1 MMEEVAV
8 PRAPVNGNGRN
19 ESGKEMIQM
28 KFIHLSDLHIG
39 KRVNEF
45 PMLEDQKYILKEILS
60 IIDQEKPDGVLIA
73 GDVYDK
79 PVPPAEAVQVFD
91 AFLTSLADRNLPVF
105 VISGNHDSPER
116 LAFGAQLM
124 AGRGVYM
131 SPVFDGHVEPVR
143 MNDQYGSVSVYM
155 LPFVKPAVVRRCY
168 PGREAETFDHAV
180 RCVLENIT
188 GEGFSADERNIL
200 MAHQFVMGASACD
213 SEELSI
219 GGLEQVSADLFRDFD
234 YVALGHIHRPQKMG
248 RETLR
253 YSGTPLKYS
262 FSEADHKKS
271 VTIVELLEKGNVT
284 VSTVPLIPRRDMRK
298 LRGTYMDV
306 TAKDHYTAENKMDYL
321 QITLT
326 DEEDVPGA
334 LQKLRTVYPNLM
346 RLEYDNKRTRE
357 NREVQAVEAQ
367 EQKSELQLFEEFYE
381 LLNNEPMKEEQT
393 EFVEKL
399 IQDLKE
405 VRV

>member
-1 MMEEVAV
+1 MRFIHMADVHLGAV
-8 PRAPVNGNGRN
+8 PDSGCPWSAFREN
-19 ESGKEMIQM
+19 EIWET
-28 KFIHLSDLHIG
+28 FV
-39 KRVNEF
+39 RV
-45 PMLEDQKYILKEILS
+45 
-60 IIDQEKPDGVLIA
+60 IDQIREEKIELLLIA
-73 GDVYDK
+73 GDLFHRQPLPSQTERVSQLFASIPDTEVVWMAGSHDYLREDSAYRKVKWTKNVHGFLSEK
-79 PVPPAEAVQVFD
+79 PE
-91 AFLTSLADRNLPVF
+91 
-105 VISGNHDSPER
+105 VISLEKLHTKVYGCSYEHPEVTEAIYSSIR
-116 LAFGAQLM
+116 PEDQPGIHILLAYGGDETHIPMKKEDGA
-124 AGRGVYM
+124 G
-131 SPVFDGHVEPVR
+131 
-143 MNDQYGSVSVYM
+143 
-155 LPFVKPAVVRRCY
+155 
-168 PGREAETFDHAV
+168 
-180 RCVLENIT
+180 
-188 GEGFSADERNIL
+188 
-200 MAHQFVMGASACD
+200 
-213 SEELSI
+213 
-219 GGLEQVSADLFRDFD
+219 FD

-271 VTIVELLEKGNVT
+271 VTIVELLEKGNVR

-367 EQKSELQLFEEFYE
+367 EQKSELELFEEFYE

>member
-1 MMEEVAV
+1 
-8 PRAPVNGNGRN
+8 
-19 ESGKEMIQM
+19 M
-28 KFIHLSDLHIG
+28 KFAHIADLHIG
-39 KRVNEF
+39 KRVHDF
-45 PMLEDQKYILKEILS
+45 SMLEDQRYILEEMLGIFA
-60 IIDQEKPDGVLIA
+60 EERVDGVLIA

-79 PVPPAEAVQVFD
+79 TVPSAEAVQLFD
-91 AFLTSLADRNLPVF
+91 SFITKLAKMEIPVYM
-105 VISGNHDSPER
+105 ISGNHDSAER
-116 LAFGAQLM
+116 LAFGAELFENN
-124 AGRGVYM
+124 GVYI
-131 SPVFDGHVEPVR
+131 SQVYEGEVKRVEVEDVYGPV
-143 MNDQYGSVSVYM
+143 NIWL
-155 LPFVKPAVVRRCY
+155 LPFLKPATVRHALQREDINTYEEGVVAALQAC
-168 PGREAETFDHAV
+168 EIDTKQ
-180 RCVLENIT
+180 
-188 GEGFSADERNIL
+188 RNIL
-200 MAHQFVMGASACD
+200 VAHQFVTGADRSD
-213 SEELSI
+213 SEETSV
-219 GGLEQVSADLFRDFD
+219 GGLDNVSAEVFEDFD

-271 VTIVELLEKGNVT
+271 VTIVELQEKGRT
-284 VSTVPLIPRRDMRK
+284 EIHIVPLVPRRDLRK
-298 LRGTYMDV
+298 MKGTYMEV
-306 TAKDHYTAENKMDYL
+306 TARDAYTEENQMDYL

-346 RLEYDNKRTRE
+346 RLEYDNARTRE

-367 EQKSELQLFEEFYE
+367 EQKSELELFEEFYE
-381 LLNNEPMKEEQT
+381 LLNNKSMKEEQV

>member
-1 MMEEVAV
+1 
-8 PRAPVNGNGRN
+8 
-19 ESGKEMIQM
+19 MIFRLERCGM
-28 KFIHLSDLHIG
+28 KFAHIGDLHIG
-39 KRVNEF
+39 KRVLDF
-45 PMLEDQKYILKEILS
+45 SMLEDQRFIL
-60 IIDQEKPDGVLIA
+60 DQMMKIFAEQNVDGVLIA

-79 PVPPAEAVQVFD
+79 TVPAAEAGQLFD
-91 AFLTSLADRNLPVF
+91 EFITGLAKAEIPVYM
-105 VISGNHDSPER
+105 ISGNHDSAER
-116 LAFGAQLM
+116 LSFGAKLFESSDIYISQ
-124 AGRGVYM
+124 VY
-131 SPVFDGHVEPVR
+131 DGEMKRIVLK
-143 MNDQYGSVSVYM
+143 DQYGPISVYL
-155 LPFVKPAVVRRCY
+155 LPFLKPA
-168 PGREAETFDHAV
+168 AV
-180 RCVLENIT
+180 RHALQRDDINTYEEGVMAALQECEIDTSQRNVLV
-188 GEGFSADERNIL
+188 
-200 MAHQFVMGASACD
+200 AHQFVTGADRSD
-213 SEELSI
+213 SEETWV
-219 GGLEQVSADLFRDFD
+219 GGLDNVSAEVFKDFD

-271 VTIVELLEKGNVT
+271 VTIVELLEKGNVR

-367 EQKSELQLFEEFYE
+367 EQKSELELFEEFYE

-399 IQDLKE
+399 IQNLKE

>member
-1 MMEEVAV
+1 
-8 PRAPVNGNGRN
+8 
-19 ESGKEMIQM
+19 
-28 KFIHLSDLHIG
+28 
-39 KRVNEF
+39 
-45 PMLEDQKYILKEILS
+45 MLK
-60 IIDQEKPDGVLIA
+60 
-73 GDVYDK
+73 
-79 PVPPAEAVQVFD
+79 
-91 AFLTSLADRNLPVF
+91 
-105 VISGNHDSPER
+105 
-116 LAFGAQLM
+116 
-124 AGRGVYM
+124 
-131 SPVFDGHVEPVR
+131 
-143 MNDQYGSVSVYM
+143 DQYGPISVYL
-155 LPFVKPAVVRRCY
+155 LPFLKPA
-168 PGREAETFDHAV
+168 AV
-180 RCVLENIT
+180 RHALQRDDINTYEEGVMAALQECEIDTTQRNVLV
-188 GEGFSADERNIL
+188 
-200 MAHQFVMGASACD
+200 AHQFVTGADRSD
-213 SEELSI
+213 SEETWV
-219 GGLEQVSADLFRDFD
+219 GGLDNVSAEVFKDFD

-271 VTIVELLEKGNVT
+271 VTIVELLEKGNVR

-367 EQKSELQLFEEFYE
+367 EQKSELQLFAEFYE